1 MTRDKKDMSIICSVT
16 LALWAGTFAYLD
28 RHDLMDAYRDWQRG
42 PIPQA
47 VSRADFDRMFAGVP
61 TVLAEDARRE
71 TVIAGGETREAGE
84 TDAEEDA
91 DDFQLPAS
99 SFQLNL
105 KVPFTVQAPYA
116 NWDDLHNE
124 GCEEASAIMLKAY
137 YDGEA
142 EITPEEAEERIL
154 ALADWETETFGYHLD
169 TSAEEV
175 ARVLREYFGLP
186 RAQAV
191 TVTSIDDI
199 KASIAS
205 GHPVI
210 VPAYGRALGNPNFR
224 GEGPLYHMLVIKGYT
239 DTKFIT
245 NDPGTK
251 RGADFTYDFDTIW
264 NALHDWNGGDVE
276 NGAKMVVMVK

>member
-1 MTRDKKDMSIICSVT
+1 MTKFSKDMSIICSVT

-28 RHDLMDAYRDWQRG
+28 RHELMDAYRGWQLG

-47 VSRADFDRMFAGVP
+47 VSRAEFDRMFAGVP
-61 TVLAEDARRE
+61 AVLVEDVRQQS
-71 TVIAGGETREAGE
+71 IEAGE
-84 TDAEEDA
+84 EERQQDNTTA
-91 DDFQLPAS
+91 Q
-99 SFQLNL
+99 QMNLN
-105 KVPFTVQAPYA
+105 VPFMVQAPYA

-137 YDGEA
+137 YDGEE

-154 ALADWETETFGYHLD
+154 ALTDWESQTFGYHLD
-169 TSAEEV
+169 TTADEV
-175 ARVLREYFGLP
+175 ARVLRERYDLP

-191 TVTSIDDI
+191 AVSSIEDI
-199 KASIAS
+199 KASVAA

-224 GEGPLYHMLVIKGYT
+224 GEGPLYHMLVVKGFT
-239 DTKFIT
+239 DSKFIV

-251 RGADFTYDFDTIW
+251 RGADYTYDFDVIW
-264 NALHDWNGGDVE
+264 NALHDWNGGDVQ
-276 NGAKMVVMVK
+276 NGAKVAVMVK

>member
-1 MTRDKKDMSIICSVT
+1 MSIICSMT

-47 VSRADFDRMFAGVP
+47 VSRAEFDRIFTGVP
-61 TVLAEDARRE
+61 EVLAEDMRA
-71 TVIAGGETREAGE
+71 TTISNP
-84 TDAEEDA
+84 EEDESMTTETESA
-91 DDFQLPAS
+91 AAETP
-99 SFQLNL
+99 QLNL
-105 KVPFTVQAPYA
+105 AVPFMVQAPYA
-116 NWDDLHNE
+116 DWDDLHNE
-124 GCEEASAIMLKAY
+124 ACEEASAIMLKAY
-137 YDGEA
+137 YDNEE
-142 EITPEEAEERIL
+142 EITIKEAEERIL
-154 ALADWETETFGYHLD
+154 ALTDWEEEAFGYHLD
-169 TSAEEV
+169 TTTEEV
-175 ARVLREYFGLP
+175 ARVLREYFDLP

-191 TVTSIDDI
+191 TITSIDDI
-199 KASIAS
+199 KASITA

-239 DTKFIT
+239 DTRFIT

-251 RGADFTYDFDTIW
+251 RGADFVYDFDTIW

-276 NGAKMVVMVK
+276 NGAKMVVMMR

>member
-1 MTRDKKDMSIICSVT
+1 MSIICSVT

-42 PIPQA
+42 PIPEA
-47 VSRADFDRMFAGVP
+47 VSRAEFDRVFAGVP
-61 TVLAEDARRE
+61 TVLAEDIRSTTISNPEEESVEEVEEPTATE
-71 TVIAGGETREAGE
+71 TPQI
-84 TDAEEDA
+84 
-91 DDFQLPAS
+91 
-99 SFQLNL
+99 NL
-105 KVPFTVQAPYA
+105 AIPFMVQAPHA

-124 GCEEASAIMLKAY
+124 ACEEASAIMLKAY
-137 YDGEA
+137 YDGES
-142 EITPEEAEERIL
+142 EITTEEAEERIL
-154 ALADWETETFGYHLD
+154 ALADWEEETFGYHLD
-169 TSAEEV
+169 TTTEEV
-175 ARVLREYFGLP
+175 ARVLREHFGLP

-191 TVTSIDDI
+191 TITSIDDI
-199 KASIAS
+199 KASIAA

-239 DTKFIT
+239 AGKFIT

-251 RGADFTYDFDTIW
+251 RGADFVYDFDTIW

-276 NGAKMVVMVK
+276 NGAKMVVMVR